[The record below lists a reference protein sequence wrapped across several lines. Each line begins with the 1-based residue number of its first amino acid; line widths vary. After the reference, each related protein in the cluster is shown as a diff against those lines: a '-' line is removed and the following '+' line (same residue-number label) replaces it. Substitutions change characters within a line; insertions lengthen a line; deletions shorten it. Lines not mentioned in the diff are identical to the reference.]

1 MDLIDEEDRDA
12 LAEEQES
19 LDRHDDIVDD
29 ANVRVKRLISI
40 CSSSANSSKHKAI
53 SRRLSQLEKAVRSVC
68 DSIISL
74 NVRSDVCLI
83 RQCEERLQ
91 VHKMN
96 LRELSASIST
106 ICLEDSEELYACQ
119 NGLEKLI
126 LENDLIVKK
135 LLVSGIPSTTNN
147 LMHIESGYPNFKHP
161 LLMGN
166 SLVGYCFGNSLMLPY
181 TAEPPSPTWRS

>member
-1 MDLIDEEDRDA
+1 MPWLKSRKTLIGA
-12 LAEEQES
+12 
-19 LDRHDDIVDD
+19 RHDDIVDD
-29 ANVRVKRLISI
+29 ANLRVKLLISI
-40 CSSSANSSKHKAI
+40 CSSSANLSKHKAI

-74 NVRSDVCLI
+74 NVRLDVCLI

-91 VHKMN
+91 VHKMD
-96 LRELSASIST
+96 LRELSASILT

-135 LLVSGIPSTTNN
+135 LLVSGIPSTTSD
-147 LMHIESGYPNFKHP
+147 LMHISTSEGK
-161 LLMGN
+161 GV
-166 SLVGYCFGNSLMLPY
+166 SLPKLQ
-181 TAEPPSPTWRS
+181 APTFDGKFTS